1 MRRLYSAAMSEFG
14 MHEAKTHLS
23 RLVERA
29 LAGEEIVITRRGKP
43 AVRLAP
49 IERKLAMREL
59 WGIRQGSG
67 VPDEAFGKLDQ
78 EIERAFDDSRVF
90 PEGDG

>member
-1 MRRLYSAAMSEFG
+1 VPYPEVMTEFG

-49 IERKLAMREL
+49 VERKLKMSEM
-59 WGIRQGSG
+59 WGIWKGVE
-67 VPDEAFGKLDQ
+67 VPDDAFGELDLEIQKLF
-78 EIERAFDDSRVF
+78 EDSRIF
-90 PEGDG
+90 PEGDV